1 MSHIYIYSPSGAVRD
16 RAAFR
21 RGVKRLTAMG
31 HEVEVDEAALSSH
44 MRFAGDDE
52 TRLAAIHR
60 AAASGADVALI
71 SRGGYGLTRILAGIH
86 YKRVARA
93 IDKGMLFVGISDFT
107 AFQNAV
113 LARTG
118 GITWAGPALGEG
130 FGMAA
135 PAQPD
140 EIMLACFNDVLSGQA
155 EGAGWRQPAAD
166 KVSGALVT
174 QPAAS
179 PAVRHA
185 GLQASFGI
193 QKSTLWGGNLAVLTA
208 LLGTPYFPQVSRG
221 LLFLEDVAEHPY
233 RVERMLTQLLQAG
246 VLAKQRAVILGQFT
260 DYKLVPHDR
269 GYKLKTVIDWLRSQL
284 KIPVISNLP
293 FGHVAT
299 KVLLPVGARAQL
311 LVEGRD
317 AMLYWG

>member
-1 MSHIYIYSPSGAVRD
+1 MS
-16 RAAFR
+16 
-21 RGVKRLTAMG
+21 
-31 HEVEVDEAALSSH
+31 
-44 MRFAGDDE
+44 
-52 TRLAAIHR
+52 
-60 AAASGADVALI
+60 
-71 SRGGYGLTRILAGIH
+71 
-86 YKRVARA
+86 
-93 IDKGMLFVGISDFT
+93 
-107 AFQNAV
+107 
-113 LARTG
+113 
-118 GITWAGPALGEG
+118 
-130 FGMAA
+130 A

-140 EIMLACFNDVLSGQA
+140 EIMLACFNDVLNGQA

-166 KVSGALVT
+166 RVSGALVT
-174 QPAAS
+174 QPSAS
-179 PAVRHA
+179 PAERHA

-269 GYKLKTVIDWLRSQL
+269 GYKLKTVIDWLRGQL